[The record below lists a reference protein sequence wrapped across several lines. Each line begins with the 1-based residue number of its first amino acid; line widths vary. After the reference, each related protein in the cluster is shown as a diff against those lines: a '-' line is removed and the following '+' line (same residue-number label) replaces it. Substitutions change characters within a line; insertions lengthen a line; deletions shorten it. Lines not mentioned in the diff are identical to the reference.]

1 MDWDCDLEQ
10 KAAQQI
16 AQCTVPLPIDPSLAQ
31 NIARWLYYANSE
43 EDKVLRQVPWSW
55 VTPSLRFMKGTA
67 LDRFANQWAEPLANI
82 ANWKNRK
89 VGCAYKICPALKNMV
104 VSCVY
109 GSQHHYAAALLRSY
123 QFAKVI
129 VEILMFFSIA
139 ITHVSLDL
147 ELRPQRDIRKI
158 LTKSRCHDEAY
169 SS

>member
-1 MDWDCDLEQ
+1 RDFQDWDCDLEQ

-109 GSQHHYAAALLRSY
+109 GSQKLSPNEVIWEQGSTCECNSYPDSFCCDSLCDTHGAASLRH
-123 QFAKVI
+123 Q
-129 VEILMFFSIA
+129 
-139 ITHVSLDL
+139 
-147 ELRPQRDIRKI
+147 
-158 LTKSRCHDEAY
+158 CC
-169 SS
+169 